1 MAWTFTPTAQDIQ
14 FCISAKLGT
23 GTVANSGNLNDND
36 IGKPL
41 KLLAAGRYGLC
52 SDGDQIDGWLVA
64 VDPETVDGYAFGTVQ
79 IGGRVYAQLSGAS
92 TFGYVVEAAANE
104 ARTVADASGYGQ
116 VSSSAAYAGV
126 GGTAVDT
133 TAELLP
139 YIYRKQWRIISGA
152 VTDDAIVL
160 LEKQ

>member
-1 MAWTFTPTAQDIQ
+1 M
-14 FCISAKLGT
+14 
-23 GTVANSGNLNDND
+23 
-36 IGKPL
+36 
-41 KLLAAGRYGLC
+41 Y
-52 SDGDQIDGWLVA
+52 
-64 VDPETVDGYAFGTVQ
+64 VQ
-79 IGGRVYAQLSGAS
+79 LEGAS
-92 TFGYVVEAAANE
+92 TFGYIVEAGTTA
-104 ARTVADASGYGQ
+104 ARTVAETTGYGQ

-139 YIYRKQWRIISGA
+139 FIYRKQWRIISGA

>member
-1 MAWTFTPTAQDIQ
+1 MAWTFTIKPSDTLQVTD
-14 FCISAKLGT
+14 AKLGT
-23 GTVANSGNLNDND
+23 DTVANSGHLTDAD

-52 SDGDQIDGWLVA
+52 ADGDGIDGWLVA
-64 VDPETVDGYAFGTVQ
+64 VNPDTVDGYAFGTVQ
-79 IGGRVYAQLSGAS
+79 TGGRIYAQLDGAS
-92 TFGYVVEAAANE
+92 TFGYMIEAAAPAA
-104 ARTVADASGYGQ
+104 ARTAESSGYGQ
-116 VSSSAAYAGV
+116 VSSSGVYAGV

-139 YIYRKQWRIISGA
+139 YMHRKRWRIISGA

>member
-1 MAWTFTPTAQDIQ
+1 MAWTFTKTTDNLGEV
-14 FCISAKLGT
+14 ISAKLGT
-23 GTVANSGNLNDND
+23 DTVANGGHLTDAD
-36 IGKPL
+36 IGKPV

-52 SDGDQIDGWLVA
+52 SDGDGIDGWLVG
-64 VDPETVDGYAFGTVQ
+64 VNPNTVDGYAFGSVQ
-79 IGGRVYAQLSGAS
+79 IDGRIYAQLDGAS
-92 TFGYVVEAAANE
+92 TFGYMVEAAAPAN
-104 ARTVADASGYGQ
+104 ARTAESSGYGQ
-116 VSSSAAYAGV
+116 VSSSGSYAGV

-139 YIYRKQWRIISGA
+139 YMHRKRWRIISGA